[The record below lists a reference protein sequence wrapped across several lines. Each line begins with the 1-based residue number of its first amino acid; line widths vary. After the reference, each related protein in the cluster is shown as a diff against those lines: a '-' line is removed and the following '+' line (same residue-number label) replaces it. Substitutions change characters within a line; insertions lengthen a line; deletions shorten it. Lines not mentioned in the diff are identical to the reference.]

1 MKKLFIITGAS
12 RGLGFELATK
22 ALSFNHQVIGISR
35 ESKIRHPLYAHLK
48 LDLKNP
54 KNLAKKIED
63 YLKKN
68 FHKKF
73 NEVILINNAAMVEPI
88 NFTFKVNDDDL
99 KEHFQLNFFSPVT
112 LINSVK
118 KIYDKKAEK
127 LIICNL
133 SSGAATRPIP
143 NWSAYCSSK
152 AALKMY
158 TETLMEETNV
168 DSHLIAFSFNP
179 GVMDTGMQTTIR
191 KQDAKKFVRVSDFIE
206 LKENK
211 KLRPPKEVAEKLLNF
226 INASENI
233 KSTMIS
239 INDLT

>member
-1 MKKLFIITGAS
+1 MKKLFIITGTS
-12 RGLGFELATK
+12 KGLGFELATS
-22 ALSFNHQVIGISR
+22 ALRLNHQVLGISR

-68 FHKKF
+68 FNKKF
-73 NEVILINNAAMVEPI
+73 SEVILINNAAMVEPI

-118 KIYDKKAEK
+118 KIYDKKTEK

-158 TETLMEETNV
+158 TETLMEETIA
-168 DSHLIAFSFNP
+168 DSHFIAFSFNP

-211 KLRPPKEVAEKLLNF
+211 KLRPPKEVADKLLNF
-226 INASENI
+226 INVSENI